1 MGTCGQFDG
10 CAIGVRTRRIGRTY
24 IAIGS
29 IYRLSAPGPPLPIAK
44 SGIGLAYSRALTLH
58 RSSRAHMV
66 SPKKFR
72 REVCSN
78 NPRLIVSFCAVCNR
92 KAASGDLRLLV
103 LAENLHEC
111 WPKKSEGMP
120 PTQGSLKT
128 KPG

>member
-44 SGIGLAYSRALTLH
+44 SGNGLAYSRGT
-58 RSSRAHMV
+58 AHMV

-72 REVCSN
+72 REVCLHN
-78 NPRLIVSFCAVCNR
+78 RNLVVSICSICNR

-111 WPKKSEGMP
+111 WPNKSERMP
-120 PTQGSLKT
+120 P
-128 KPG
+128 